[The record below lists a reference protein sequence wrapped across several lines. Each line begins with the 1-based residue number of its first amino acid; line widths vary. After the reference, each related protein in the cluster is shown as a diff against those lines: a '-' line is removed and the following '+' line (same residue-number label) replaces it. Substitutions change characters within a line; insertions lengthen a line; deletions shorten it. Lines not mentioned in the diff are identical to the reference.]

1 MTFWLSFRLDV
12 DLTDSLDVSL
22 AWATAQSE
30 IRKHR
35 DASLEGNRVTGVP
48 SHTTTA
54 QLNWRPLTNWETSLT
69 LRDIGDYAVNAS
81 NQLVDGGYR
90 VTDLSLAYQFPGTPD
105 YRAYL
110 AVENLTDKVYAS
122 TVSTIGYA
130 TGAPRRVSL
139 GLQASF

>member
-1 MTFWLSFRLDV
+1 M
-12 DLTDSLDVSL
+12 
-22 AWATAQSE
+22 
-30 IRKHR
+30 
-35 DASLEGNRVTGVP
+35 P

-54 QLNWRPLTNWETSLT
+54 QLNWRPLTHWETSLT

-90 VTDLSLAYQFPGTPD
+90 VTDMTLAYQFPGTPD

-122 TVSTIGYA
+122 SVSTIGYA